1 MSELSWPAAS
11 RAWNTPPQADDLVA
25 VVPPRHDGVGRP
37 LRLARTVTGDL
48 HYRLLGL
55 GLSHRAAVLV
65 LYGLSLSLSLVALMT
80 MQTR

>member
-1 MSELSWPAAS
+1 VF
-11 RAWNTPPQADDLVA
+11 RADQNHV
-25 VVPPRHDGVGRP
+25 
-37 LRLARTVTGDL
+37 

-65 LYGLSLSLSLVALMT
+65 LYGVSLSLSLVALVT

>member
-1 MSELSWPAAS
+1 
-11 RAWNTPPQADDLVA
+11 
-25 VVPPRHDGVGRP
+25 
-37 LRLARTVTGDL
+37 L

-65 LYGLSLSLSLVALMT
+65 LYGLSLSLVALMT

>member
-1 MSELSWPAAS
+1 MSSSGLPISETLHSMA
-11 RAWNTPPQADDLVA
+11 RRLRGQ
-25 VVPPRHDGVGRP
+25 G
-37 LRLARTVTGDL
+37 LRLVFRADQKHL

-55 GLSHRAAVLV
+55 GLSHRAAVLA